1 MKPKYTLKQERSLVK
16 RAMRNYAIDELRH
29 ERTRQRRFEN
39 GFVHYQAFAQL
50 DDDDAEHCRVVHAPY
65 DRLEAVG
72 RRDFT
77 LRSPAAQAQFNLDF
91 EYFEEQLR
99 RTDKTQFQVFRAVFR
114 GLSPKE
120 IGIKK
125 DTWRRN
131 LQRLENFLRQEATN
145 YDI

>member
-72 RRDFT
+72 HRDFT

-99 RTDKTQFQVFRAVFR
+99 RTDKTQFQVFRAVFL
-114 GLSPKE
+114 GLSPKD
-120 IGIKK
+120 IGMKK